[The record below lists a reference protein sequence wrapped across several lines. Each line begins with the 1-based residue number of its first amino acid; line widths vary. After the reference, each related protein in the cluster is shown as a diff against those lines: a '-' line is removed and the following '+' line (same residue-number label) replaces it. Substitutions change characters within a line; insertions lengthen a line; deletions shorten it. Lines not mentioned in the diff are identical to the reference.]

1 MENIKIINKN
11 SKNNKNNYNFLLKD
25 QLKINLLI
33 KFFLMISIL
42 IIFLNININKNNILS
57 YHSKLSKNLNKTNEI
72 NEEFI
77 KNLKYIL
84 NEDEIIE
91 NAMMSKYT
99 TFRIGGPAKYLVKP
113 KIISQ
118 IIEIIKLCNKYKIN
132 YFVLGNG
139 SNLLVSD
146 IGYNGVIILIKENNF
161 SHLSTI
167 KKSENIY
174 TLYVGAGMLMKTLS
188 IEACLL
194 SLTGLEDIIDI
205 PGTIG
210 GGIIMNASFRG
221 SGLSNALKK
230 VKAIKPD
237 GIIIELTKE
246 ECELRYRGSMLKDKK
261 YLIIEAIFELIKAD
275 QIIIQKTMT
284 NNTIMRYKTQ
294 PMYFGSAGSFFIWNH
309 DKHGS
314 MFEKY
319 KESNLVGYRIG
330 NIMIYTYNIAFII
343 NLGNG
348 SAYHVMD
355 IVTYVEKIMKDK
367 YTVNFLA
374 VRH

>member
-1 MENIKIINKN
+1 METIKIF
-11 SKNNKNNYNFLLKD
+11 NNYRKYKFG
-25 QLKINLLI
+25 INLLI
-33 KFFLMISIL
+33 KYTFIIAII
-42 IIFLNININKNNILS
+42 IIFIKIKINVSKINN
-57 YHSKLSKNLNKTNEI
+57 HSKLGHKLNNINEF

-77 KNLKYIL
+77 RDLKSIF

-91 NAMMSKYT
+91 NAMMNRYT
-99 TFRIGGPAKYLVKP
+99 TFKIGGPAKYLVKP
-113 KIISQ
+113 KIINQ
-118 IIEIIKLCNKYKIN
+118 ITETIKLCNKYKIN
-132 YFVLGNG
+132 YFILGNG

-146 IGYNGVIILIKENNF
+146 KGYSGVIILINENNF
-161 SHLSTI
+161 SHLSVI
-167 KKSENIY
+167 KKTEEMYILN
-174 TLYVGAGMLMKTLS
+174 VGAGMLMKTLS

-210 GGIIMNASFRG
+210 GGIIMNATFRG
-221 SGLSNALKK
+221 FGLGNALKK

-261 YLIIEAIFELIKAD
+261 YLIIEAIFELKKAD

-284 NNTIMRYKTQ
+284 DNTKMRYEIQ
-294 PMYFGSAGSFFIWNH
+294 PMYFGSAGCFFKWNY

-314 MFEKY
+314 MYEKY

-348 SAYHVMD
+348 TSNDVMN
-355 IVTYVEKIMKDK
+355 IVKYIEKIMKEK
-367 YTVNFLA
+367 YNIEIEREVVIIGDF
-374 VRH
+374 